1 MMKKITVFLAFV
13 LALFAF
19 GQRTWAQTYI
29 TDVMV
34 IGYTTQ
40 NEASDAYESFESQGW
55 TGINYNLNS
64 GTNGYYIYL
73 MYKTNSSSHTSGTP
87 ITDLYLRVSDSNDA
101 PDSFAYD
108 GRNYSRTYSS
118 GGSNFM
124 TTTKGDLNC
133 GAGGKYI
140 HLYYTKDSFASGR
153 IVTSIAIDNNSNNAV
168 GENGGTSPCDLNK
181 DAGGDY
187 IYMHFSISMT
197 GNLTTVYTEVEL
209 RDALTLNNA
218 IIQLGNDIA
227 TSSLLEVKDSRTV
240 TIDMNGF
247 TLDRG
252 CTSRGSQVIVIRTGS
267 TLNLSNG
274 TLTGGWG
281 GNGGALDI
289 ETGTTVNLTDVII
302 TGNTAD
308 DRGGGISNWGTLT
321 MTDCSITNNTSRD
334 DDNVSNRGGGG
345 LFNKVGA
352 TATLTNVTISDNLAY
367 RYGGGIRNEGT
378 LTIIECAVNS
388 NECSSSSLL
397 EYDGG
402 GIYNHG
408 TLNIDGCIIS
418 SNGCKGKARGYGI
431 WNDATLNLQGNVQIK
446 DNNANDDKD
455 DDDIYLRTGSKITV
469 TGELTGGPGSIGVR
483 MQKPDV
489 FTIGYQSHNSQ
500 TDHFFS
506 NIVPNEIVLVNGEAK
521 MRYGYYECSWD
532 SVNKQV
538 VHTVKHIPDNAQIAN
553 VCDITNGGV
562 LWGDDYWFIA
572 EGEATSVNGITCNG
586 SDIHLILCDDA
597 DYTIYEGFFVN
608 AGTTLHIYSQSYVN
622 RFGALFCFANDYDSQ
637 PGIGP
642 KYDDNGITHNPG
654 NIYIHGGFISA
665 LGGDQAAGIGGC
677 EDRSSATITIWD
689 GIVNARGGDYGAGIG
704 GGEGGGSTHTII
716 YGGTVTATGGARAAG
731 IGGGEYY
738 YGGGYRGTI
747 EIYGGLVHAIGGNGL
762 QEGGAGIGSGSG
774 DGRENFNDDGP
785 IIIWGGEVIAEGGE
799 DGAGIGG
806 GTKSPGGEITIHD
819 GIVTAMAGHSGAG
832 IGGGPNANGGNI
844 TINGGFVAALAHQ
857 HVDSEASWG
866 AAIGGGVSGK
876 GGSITINDGI
886 VFASSEDGAAIGGG
900 TNRDGNTININGG
913 SIVAIA
919 MCGGAGIGGGDGGS
933 GGTIT
938 ITDGEVMAV
947 GGAKKYEGGSST
959 NYTNPSSLIK
969 IISKVLL
976 NLRASSLSSSV
987 ISQCLMSAAI
997 AMGQLIGD
1005 EITNVKYGSAGI
1017 GGGRGENGGD
1027 VTISGG
1033 YVVSHGQS
1041 GANAIGKST
1050 EGSSS
1055 GTLNI
1060 SDGLMVHAGTGN
1072 QQTSIV
1078 AANARVEACRNNPFV
1093 KITPCGHKDA
1103 DSYHD
1108 NGDGT
1113 YTIHNDEG
1121 CQYCG
1126 ITGTQTLPHTFS
1138 EIGRWNWANGW
1149 SSGHV
1154 PEAGNDVI
1162 ICAQCEIP
1170 NSYIAMADT
1179 VSIPYYDTLYIKRA
1193 GQLFHSNTGLRAIVE
1208 KLLFP
1213 YTNANDR
1220 YYLFASPMVTSI
1232 APGDSARTNLTYNN
1246 YDLYKFD
1253 QSETLEWRNY
1263 KAQPENFSIDNGIGY
1278 LYANSGMGESIYQI
1292 KLSGELKPSKE
1303 DVTISPDYD
1312 PNAGVKGWNLVGNPF
1327 ACDAYLNDASDE
1339 SMAFYRMNDDGNGF
1353 IAATGAIQHSEG
1365 IFVHATAP
1373 GQSFKFSRTQND
1385 SSRGGSLYV
1394 DLYRADTRSANVVDN
1409 AIIRFGATNTLEK
1422 FYFNDRNAKLY
1433 IPQDDK
1439 DYAVVCSDKQGEI
1452 PVNFEAKEDGTYK
1465 ISVKPENVEL
1475 AYLHLIDNKTGAD
1488 VDLLAHAVPELVE
1501 GQAWD
1506 GASTGSATYTFTAKT
1521 TDYASRFKLVFAS
1534 VCEDADGDNELLQR

>member
-1 MMKKITVFLAFV
+1 MKTIKLVTLLTVLICS
-13 LALFAF
+13 
-19 GQRTWAQTYI
+19 TTSWAQTR
-29 TDVMV
+29 
-34 IGYTTQ
+34 TTVT
-40 NEASDAYESFESQGW
+40 NESE
-55 TGINYNLNS
+55 
-64 GTNGYYIYL
+64 
-73 MYKTNSSSHTSGTP
+73 
-87 ITDLYLRVSDSNDA
+87 LRTAVQ
-101 PDSFAYD
+101 
-108 GRNYSRTYSS
+108 T
-118 GGSNFM
+118 
-124 TTTKGDLNC
+124 
-133 GAGGKYI
+133 
-140 HLYYTKDSFASGR
+140 
-153 IVTSIAIDNNSNNAV
+153 NNAQ
-168 GENGGTSPCDLNK
+168 
-181 DAGGDY
+181 
-187 IYMHFSISMT
+187 
-197 GNLTTVYTEVEL
+197 
-209 RDALTLNNA
+209 
-218 IIQLGNDIA
+218 IQFANDIS
-227 TSSLLEVKDSRTV
+227 TSSLLEIKNSRTI

-252 CTSRGSQVIVIRTGS
+252 CTSRGSQVIVIRNGS

-289 ETGTTVNLTDVII
+289 ETNTTVNLTDVII

-308 DRGGGISNWGTLT
+308 DRGGGIANWGTLT

-345 LFNKVGA
+345 LFNKAGA

-367 RYGGGIRNEGT
+367 RFGGGIRNEGT
-378 LTIIECAVNS
+378 LNITECAVNS

-408 TLNIDGCIIS
+408 TLNINGCIIS
-418 SNGCKGKARGYGI
+418 SNSCKGKGRGYGI

-446 DNNANDDKD
+446 DNNANDDRVD
-455 DDDIYLRTGSKITV
+455 DDLYLRTGSKITV

-483 MQKPDV
+483 MQKAGV

-506 NIVPNEIVLVNGEAK
+506 NTVPNEIVLANGEAK

-597 DYTIYEGFFVN
+597 NYTIYEGFFVN

-622 RFGALFCFANDYDSQ
+622 RFGALFCFANGYDSQ

-654 NIYIHGGFISA
+654 NIDIHGGFISA
-665 LGGDQAAGIGGC
+665 LGGDKAAGIGGC
-677 EDRSSATITIWD
+677 EDRASGTITIWD
-689 GIVNARGGDYGAGIG
+689 GIISAKGGKYGAGIG

-716 YGGTVTATGGARAAG
+716 YGGEITATGGARAAG

-747 EIYGGLVHAIGGNGL
+747 EIYGGLVHAIGGNGT

-774 DGRENFNDDGP
+774 DGRENFNQDGP
-785 IIIWGGEVIAEGGE
+785 IVIWGGEVIAEGGE

-819 GIVTAMAGHSGAG
+819 GIVTAMAGYWGAG
-832 IGGGPNANGGNI
+832 IGGGSHGDGGNI

-857 HVDSEASWG
+857 HVDSHASCG
-866 AAIGGGVSGK
+866 AAIGGGN
-876 GGSITINDGI
+876 GGNGGHITINDGI
-886 VFASSEDGAAIGGG
+886 VFASSEDGAAIGSG

-1017 GGGRGENGGD
+1017 GGGRGGNGGN

-1033 YVVSHGQS
+1033 YVMSHGQS

-1103 DSYHD
+1103 ASYTD

-1113 YTIHNDEG
+1113 YTVTNPQG
-1121 CQYCG
+1121 CNSCG
-1126 ITGTQTLPHTFS
+1126 LVGEYTLDHTFEEDGLWTWTS
-1138 EIGRWNWANGW
+1138 CW
-1149 SSGHV
+1149 SSGHI
-1154 PEAGNDVI
+1154 PEPGNDVV
-1162 ICAQCEIP
+1162 ICAYCEIP
-1170 NSYIAMADT
+1170 NYCIADVDT
-1179 VSIPYYDTLYIKRA
+1179 VRTPYYDTIVLKRS
-1193 GQLFHSNTGLRAIVE
+1193 GQLLHSNSGVMAIAQ
-1208 KLLFP
+1208 KFIKT
-1213 YTNANDR
+1213 YSNTNDH
-1220 YYLFASPMVTSI
+1220 YYLIASPMVTSI
-1232 APGDSARTNLTYNN
+1232 DPNNSHLTNIITNN
-1246 YDLYKFD
+1246 YDLYQFD
-1253 QSETLEWRNY
+1253 QSEILEWRNY
-1263 KAQPENFSIDNGIGY
+1263 KDHPESFSIDNGIGY
-1278 LYANSGMGESIYQI
+1278 LYASTGLGGPSYIIMFE
-1292 KLSGELKPSKE
+1292 GELQPSKE
-1303 DVTISPDYD
+1303 DVSITPYYD
-1312 PNAGVKGWNLVGNPF
+1312 PNAGFRGWNLVGNPF
-1327 ACDAYLNDASDE
+1327 ACDAYINDASDE

-1353 IAATGAIQHSEG
+1353 IAATGAIHQLEG
-1365 IFVHATAP
+1365 IFMQATAP
-1373 GQSFKFSRTQND
+1373 GQSFNFSRTQKE
-1385 SSRGGSLYV
+1385 SSKGGSLSL
-1394 DLYRADTRSANVVDN
+1394 DLYRANTRNANVMDN
-1409 AIIRFGATNTLEK
+1409 AIIRFGSANTLEK

-1433 IPQDDK
+1433 IPQDGK
-1439 DYAVVCSDKQGEI
+1439 DYAVVNVDSQMGEI
-1452 PVNFEAKEDGTYK
+1452 PVSFKAENDGRYTLN
-1465 ISVKPENVEL
+1465 IDAEEVSFS
-1475 AYLHLIDNKTGAD
+1475 YLHLVDNMTGED
-1488 VDLLAHAVPELVE
+1488 IDLLTNPN
-1501 GQAWD
+1501 
-1506 GASTGSATYTFTAKT
+1506 YTFTAKT
-1521 TDYASRFKLVFAS
+1521 TDYESRFKLVFAS
-1534 VCEDADGDNELLQR
+1534 VCENADSDNETFAFNSNGNWIISNEGEATLQVIDINGRILSSESINGSVSKAIDVAPGVYLLKLNDKVQKIVIR